1 VSTPAHGPKSSGAGI
16 SNADMLA
23 LGVYLALAVTIPL
36 LVGWRLGELAGAPTL
51 GVVAGVALGIVAAG
65 STLYLRLRRYW

>member
-1 VSTPAHGPKSSGAGI
+1 
-16 SNADMLA
+16 MLA